1 MDNYRY
7 YLNNIEVF
15 PLNKDNLKYNYEKK
29 IKSGIV
35 FEKVLETSLIFKY
48 DQGSFNFKTQ
58 EETDKCTELNFVVVK
73 RCGNTNETFFEGVF
87 SISEGQFDDDSCKYT
102 VKVRVKRDLLYDVE
116 VNFLQTPNR
125 VYEGLVYG
133 VVADAFG
140 YRNYTQAR
148 YFDKTVLY
156 VAQKSN
162 PKITGIISNFFQI
175 NPDGAF
181 YLPGVTNY
189 WQYMV
194 FCNLSDVQEPIP
206 SNESTKGII
215 TFQDLMDDLQVLF
228 DVFWFI
234 DSNYKL
240 RIEHRIWFE
249 GNQGLD
255 LTLSKYEKYLQ
266 ASNKY
271 EYDLEGYPKQEVWK
285 IQGHAQSVKLSY
297 GGVSSVKKNENA
309 KMYQTRKINT
319 DYRARF
325 NYGGADEG
333 LFLFATDG
341 GANIF
346 NYWLM
351 INDYAPGLGK
361 VDTYYLV
368 KNLHTYNR
376 PSIYSLIEVIDD
388 NNFFN
393 KAGGLVLNTNSPT
406 KKQVEISIPLCCE
419 DEFDTKDQILTDM
432 GTGYLEK
439 ATFETKSNLLKLELK
454 YKVPN
459 CNDFEPDDLDSLDL
473 WLKEGDH
480 VLSGIKVAQ
489 WNDSSGN
496 ARHAVQAVNA
506 NRPDRLL
513 NQGSYMVVFDNSAK
527 WLTTPAFQLFPNKR
541 GTVIILFEYL
551 GVPSAIPAG
560 GKNILST
567 NTGGAGVYF
576 DIGLNINDELI
587 SNNEANVYPQ
597 VIQTFGDLLQNGG
610 LFVVNRFE
618 DTFIK
623 TKQNSVDPLNN
634 PVSNSNTQVDSNPL
648 IIGTNLNN
656 IPVEGNEFS
665 VREIIIYGRSLTEEE
680 QEKID
685 YYLVKKGIYKIY
697 PA

>member
-29 IKSGIV
+29 IKSGVV

-58 EETDKCTELNFVVVK
+58 EETDKCTELNFVVIK

-116 VNFLQTPNR
+116 VNFLQTPNKISHGTT
-125 VYEGLVYG
+125 YYG
-133 VVADAFG
+133 P
-140 YRNYTQAR
+140 RTYTNGR
-148 YFDKTVLY
+148 YFDQAVLY
-156 VAQKSN
+156 ISQKSN

-181 YLPGVTNY
+181 YLPGVTNEWY
-189 WQYMV
+189 GMKL
-194 FCNLSDVQEPIP
+194 FNLSDIQEPVP
-206 SNESTKGII
+206 SNESTKGMI

-234 DSNYKL
+234 DSNFKL

-271 EYDLEGYPKQEVWK
+271 EYDLDGYPKQEFWK
-285 IQGHAQSVKLSY
+285 IQGHGQYVKLSY
-297 GGVSSVKKNENA
+297 GGVSSVKKNENS
-309 KMYQTRKINT
+309 KTYQTRKINT

-333 LFLFATDG
+333 LFLFAPNSIDPDFT
-341 GANIF
+341 
-346 NYWLM
+346 
-351 INDYAPGLGK
+351 PGITAL
-361 VDTYYLV
+361 DPYNLV
-368 KNLHTYNR
+368 RRLHTYNR
-376 PSIYSLIEVIDD
+376 PSIYSLIEVI
-388 NNFFN
+388 NNDGFFDKN
-393 KAGGLVLNTNSPT
+393 GGLILNTNSPT

-473 WLKEGDH
+473 WLKEGDQ
-480 VLSGIKVAQ
+480 VMSGVKVAQ

-506 NRPDRLL
+506 NRPTRFF
-513 NQGSYMVVFDNSAK
+513 NSGSYLVRFDTSAE

-541 GTVIILFEYL
+541 GTVIILFETFGNP
-551 GVPSAIPAG
+551 GVIPVA

-576 DIGLNINDELI
+576 DIGLNVNDDLI
-587 SNNEANVYPQ
+587 SNNEANVYPSNP
-597 VIQTFGDLLQNGG
+597 QTFDLLPNGG
-610 LFVVNRFE
+610 LFVLNRFE

-623 TKQNSVDPLNN
+623 TKQNSVDSQNN
-634 PVSNSNTQVDSNPL
+634 PFSNSNTQVDSNPL

-665 VREIIIYGRSLTEEE
+665 VREIIVYGRSLTEEE

-697 PA
+697 PQI